1 MSEAVG
7 PSADTAWL
15 WLTRPTGPTA
25 CHSMPPKDLWFTWR
39 IVGQILPASPPPR
52 GTAIH
57 SVLVEAHAHHDI
69 VGVVKVVETEV
80 FVEADGALVPGV
92 DS

>member
-1 MSEAVG
+1 
-7 PSADTAWL
+7 
-15 WLTRPTGPTA
+15 
-25 CHSMPPKDLWFTWR
+25 MPPKDLWFTWR

-52 GTAIH
+52 GTPRHQSDPDTATADIH
-57 SVLVEAHAHHDI
+57 PRYLDVSTSVLVEAHAHHDI
-69 VGVVKVVETEV
+69 VGVVQVVETEV